1 MIENKR
7 IFITGGAGYL
17 GSNIVGRLYKNNNIT
32 IFSRDEA
39 KHYFLKKKYPNIN
52 CVIGDVRNLNLLDKS
67 SKNHDIGIFTASLK
81 QIGAVDSNISES
93 NQIIIQGALNSR
105 EVSEN
110 NLESACFISSDKS
123 RSATTIYGAMKF
135 VAGESFIVNSD
146 KVDGP
151 NLSTAI
157 YGNVINSTGS
167 IIPLIWDAIK
177 NNYELTLYSESMTR
191 FILFIDQAV
200 DLVEFALTKDGYNVI
215 PKPISIKIKDLFE
228 IYEDKF
234 GLKYKIGLPRISE
247 KIHEILTSK
256 EESTRI
262 TMEKDYYLMHY
273 EKTSNPNILGGREL
287 SSKNNFISKSSLM
300 DLLSQ
305 YNYYKPY

>member
-1 MIENKR
+1 MIKDKK

-17 GSNIVGRLYKNNNIT
+17 GSNVVGRLYNHNDIT

-52 CVIGDVRNLNLLDKS
+52 CVIGDVRNLKLLDKS
-67 SKNHDIGIFTASLK
+67 SKNHDIGIFAASLK
-81 QIGAVDSNISES
+81 QIGAVDSNVSES

-110 NLESACFISSDKS
+110 NLKSACFISSDKS

-177 NNYELTLYSESMTR
+177 NNYELALYSENMTR

-200 DLVEFALTKDGYNVI
+200 DLIEFALTKDGCNVI

-228 IYEDKF
+228 IYEEKF
-234 GLKYKIGLPRISE
+234 GLKYKTSVPRISE
-247 KIHEILTSK
+247 KIHEILISE

-262 TMEKDYYLMHY
+262 TMEGHYYLMHY
-273 EKTSNPNILGGREL
+273 ENTADPNILGGREL
-287 SSKNNFISKSSLM
+287 SSKNSVICKNSLM
-300 DLLSQ
+300 NLLSKN
-305 YNYYKPY
+305 NYYKPY